1 MELKMQDELNE
12 KIIKR
17 SNDKLKREQ
26 NKLLIG
32 FAVVFFVGY
41 VFFFTSNIWMP
52 RSYED
57 VRVTKI
63 GSMVEANDRKVTLI
77 SWSYCE
83 EQHLMEVV
91 LDISNASIDGIEQYN
106 FTAFDRNEG
115 MCEVTKV
122 IDTPNFIVLQIR
134 KVPSRWTE
142 LSLRLDADS
151 SLANQATA
159 GFTTMRFYTS
169 KRVVDRVDDITVKSE
184 KEYRLNACELKIKGF
199 NDDINNALEE
209 IKELD
214 SVIAQAD
221 ERIAAL
227 NQEIEFQTASEKT
240 ETLNQISNIEA
251 TKETA
256 IMQKQG
262 KESDIRELEEKIEK
276 QNELKKLL
284 QEGDEQ

>member
-63 GSMVEANDRKVTLI
+63 GSVVEANDRKVTLI
-77 SWSYCE
+77 SWSFCE

-91 LDISNASIDGIEQYN
+91 LDISNASIDGIEKYN

-122 IDTPNFIVLQIR
+122 IDTPNFVVLQIR

-159 GFTTMRFYTS
+159 DFTTMRFYTS

-184 KEYRLNACELKIKGF
+184 KEYRLKACELKIKGF

-221 ERIAAL
+221 ERIVAL

-284 QEGDEQ
+284 QKGEEQ

>member
-63 GSMVEANDRKVTLI
+63 GSVVEANDRKVTLI
-77 SWSYCE
+77 SWSFCE

-91 LDISNASIDGIEQYN
+91 LDISNASIDGIEKYN

-122 IDTPNFIVLQIR
+122 IDTPNFVVLQIR

-159 GFTTMRFYTS
+159 DFTTMRFYTS

-184 KEYRLNACELKIKGF
+184 KEYRLKACELKIKGF

-221 ERIAAL
+221 ERIVAL
-227 NQEIEFQTASEKT
+227 NQEREFQTASEKT

-284 QEGDEQ
+284 QKGEEQ